1 MLDPTRDDIMKMS
14 NTLEQARNGSEKIDE
29 LLKQKLLSLNYDKS
43 KYILLG
49 NGKAKNRMR
58 KELMKQPMKMGEET
72 LGNSVM
78 EKYLGDI
85 IHEKGCGESI
95 TATIKERM
103 RKLTSKCEEII
114 QIANTTLMGG
124 LRNSNIAFKL
134 FEALVIQPLLHNCAS
149 WIGITEKH
157 IKDLQKFQNKF
168 VRRVL
173 HLPHSV
179 TQALIDWDVGMWPME
194 WRIKERKLNFVRQI
208 LLKDNEN
215 IAKQTLQQE
224 MAIGINGLAHEC
236 NDVCSEINIPEI
248 TNINVLSKRQ
258 IKT

>member
-1 MLDPTRDDIMKMS
+1 MAHHI
-14 NTLEQARNGSEKIDE
+14 
-29 LLKQKLLSLNYDKS
+29 
-43 KYILLG
+43 G
-49 NGKAKNRMR
+49 NKKAKDRMK
-58 KELMKQPMKMGEET
+58 KELKKWPMKMGEEI
-72 LGNSVM
+72 LANSIL

-85 IHEKGCGESI
+85 IHEKGCEESI

-103 RKLTSKCEEII
+103 RKLIPKCEEII
-114 QIANTTLMGG
+114 QIANTPIIGG

-134 FEALVIQPLLHNCAS
+134 FESLVVQPLLNNCAS

-157 IKDLQKFQNKF
+157 VNELQKFQNKF

-179 TQALIDWDVGMWPME
+179 TQAILDYDIGMWPMG

-208 LLKDNEN
+208 LLKEDTN

-224 MAIGINGLAHEC
+224 MATGLNGLAHE
-236 NDVCSEINIPEI
+236 
-248 TNINVLSKRQ
+248 
-258 IKT
+258 

>member
-1 MLDPTRDDIMKMS
+1 MKH
-14 NTLEQARNGSEKIDE
+14 
-29 LLKQKLLSLNYDKS
+29 
-43 KYILLG
+43 
-49 NGKAKNRMR
+49 
-58 KELMKQPMKMGEET
+58 PMKMGEEI

-157 IKDLQKFQNKF
+157 IKELQKFQN
-168 VRRVL
+168 L
-173 HLPHSV
+173 
-179 TQALIDWDVGMWPME
+179 
-194 WRIKERKLNFVRQI
+194 
-208 LLKDNEN
+208 
-215 IAKQTLQQE
+215 
-224 MAIGINGLAHEC
+224 
-236 NDVCSEINIPEI
+236 VCKKSTTPSSFCH
-248 TNINVLSKRQ
+248 TSSH
-258 IKT
+258 

>member
-1 MLDPTRDDIMKMS
+1 
-14 NTLEQARNGSEKIDE
+14 
-29 LLKQKLLSLNYDKS
+29 
-43 KYILLG
+43 
-49 NGKAKNRMR
+49 
-58 KELMKQPMKMGEET
+58 MKMGEEI

-103 RKLTSKCEEII
+103 RKLASKCEEII

-157 IKDLQKFQNKF
+157 IKELQKFQNKF

-173 HLPHSV
+173 HLPHS
-179 TQALIDWDVGMWPME
+179 
-194 WRIKERKLNFVRQI
+194 FFY
-208 LLKDNEN
+208 
-215 IAKQTLQQE
+215 
-224 MAIGINGLAHEC
+224 
-236 NDVCSEINIPEI
+236 CSCDAFSA
-248 TNINVLSKRQ
+248 TFFMY
-258 IKT
+258 